1 MSASP
6 TVDDVRAA
14 FRAELEGA
22 ATPGELQELR
32 NRYLG
37 RKRGAVTALL
47 KSVSQAPPDT
57 RRDLGRQANALKQE
71 IERALAEHSVLLAF
85 KNPQYP
91 RGERSVG
98 GIAQET
104 GLARVRVQ
112 EIVDELVQSGK
123 VQPIHRPDGRV
134 RYRLKTDTGQRE
146 DPAGSPDTAAGS
158 VALDSDARG
167 THIQPVDITLPGRD
181 VPLGHRHPLTV
192 IREEIEQIFCSL
204 GFEILEGPEV
214 EDDYHNFEA
223 LNMPP
228 EHPAR
233 DMQDTL
239 YLDAPLRSGG
249 ARPGT
254 LLRTHTSGMQIRYM
268 ETHEPPVRIIA
279 PGLVYRRDT
288 PDLTHSPMFQQ
299 VEGLLVG
306 EGVTMA
312 DLKGTLEAFLR
323 QLFDPDTQVM
333 FRPSFFPY
341 TEPSAEVFI
350 SCVFCSSD
358 GCAVCKRTG
367 WLEILGS
374 GMVHPAVLEAVG
386 YDSERLT
393 GWAFGVGIDRI
404 AILKYRVEDIRAFY
418 DNDLRL
424 LEQFPY

>member
-1 MSASP
+1 MDGNGGAPPHGPLVS
-6 TVDDVRAA
+6 DDAVREVRAA
-14 FRAELEGA
+14 FATELDQA
-22 ATPGELQELR
+22 ASAQQLQEVR

-47 KSVSQAPPDT
+47 KSIAQAPPAA
-57 RRDLGRQANALKQE
+57 RRGLGQQANALKRE
-71 IERALAEHSVLLAF
+71 IEQALAARQTELAGA
-85 KNPQYP
+85 PA
-91 RGERSVG
+91 ERS
-98 GIAQET
+98 AQP
-104 GLARVRVQ
+104 GAASDGAPAARQ
-112 EIVDELVQSGK
+112 
-123 VQPIHRPDGRV
+123 
-134 RYRLKTDTGQRE
+134 
-146 DPAGSPDTAAGS
+146 
-158 VALDSDARG
+158 
-167 THIQPVDITLPGRD
+167 QPVDVTLPGRET
-181 VPLGHRHPLTV
+181 PLGRRHPLTV
-192 IREEIEQIFCSL
+192 IREEIEQIFTSL
-204 GFEILEGPEV
+204 GFEIVTGPEV

-239 YLDAPLRSGG
+239 YLAEPLPTKDGPAGS
-249 ARPGT
+249 

-268 ETHEPPVRIIA
+268 ETHDPPVRIIA

-306 EGVTMA
+306 EDVTMA
-312 DLKGTLEAFLR
+312 DLKGTLECFLR
-323 QLFDPDTQVM
+323 RLFEPDTRVT

-350 SCVFCSSD
+350 GCVFCGG

-386 YDSERLT
+386 YDPERLT

-418 DNDLRL
+418 ENDLRL
-424 LEQFPY
+424 LEQFPP

>member
-1 MSASP
+1 MSPVA
-6 TVDDVRAA
+6 TVDEVRAA
-14 FRAELEGA
+14 FLAELDRTR
-22 ATPGELQELR
+22 TPDDLQELR
-32 NRYLG
+32 HRYLG

-47 KSVSQAPPDT
+47 KSVAQAPPET
-57 RRDLGRQANALKQE
+57 RRDLGRRANTLKQE
-71 IERALAEHSVLLAF
+71 IERALGERSVILAF

-98 GIAQET
+98 GIAQDT
-104 GLARVRVQ
+104 GQARVFVQ
-112 EIVDELVQSGK
+112 EFLDQQVQSG
-123 VQPIHRPDGRV
+123 VAQPIPTRKGW
-134 RYRLKTDTGQRE
+134 YRLTAATGQGELPSLADAAE
-146 DPAGSPDTAAGS
+146 D
-158 VALDSDARG
+158 R
-167 THIQPVDITLPGRD
+167 VDVTLPGRE

-192 IREEIEQIFCSL
+192 IREEIEQIFASL

-239 YLDAPLRSGG
+239 YLDAPLRTRSGP
-249 ARPGT
+249 PGT

-312 DLKGTLEAFLR
+312 DLKGTLECFLR
-323 QLFDPDTQVM
+323 QLFEPDTQVM

-350 SCVFCSSD
+350 SCVFCSD
-358 GCAVCKRTG
+358 KGCAVCKRTG

>member
-1 MSASP
+1 MSPAA
-6 TVDDVRAA
+6 TVDEVRAA
-14 FRAELEGA
+14 FLAELDRA
-22 ATPGELQELR
+22 HTADELQELR
-32 NRYLG
+32 HRYLG

-47 KSVSQAPPDT
+47 KSVSQAPPET
-57 RRDLGRQANALKQE
+57 RRDLGRQANTLKQE
-71 IERALAEHSVLLAF
+71 IERTLAERREAAAAVSA
-85 KNPQYP
+85 PGAAAP
-91 RGERSVG
+91 AGRDAAAR
-98 GIAQET
+98 ET
-104 GLARVRVQ
+104 GPQA
-112 EIVDELVQSGK
+112 
-123 VQPIHRPDGRV
+123 
-134 RYRLKTDTGQRE
+134 
-146 DPAGSPDTAAGS
+146 AGSPGS
-158 VALDSDARG
+158 LEISASSTVSR
-167 THIQPVDITLPGRD
+167 PVDVTLPGREI
-181 VPLGHRHPLTV
+181 PLGHRHPLTV
-192 IREEIEQIFCSL
+192 IREEIERIFTGL

-239 YLDAPLRSGG
+239 YLDAPLRTSSGP
-249 ARPGT
+249 PGT

-312 DLKGTLEAFLR
+312 DLKGTLECFLR
-323 QLFDPDTQVM
+323 QLFEPDTQVM

-350 SCVFCSSD
+350 SCVFCSG

>member
-1 MSASP
+1 MPSAP
-6 TVDDVRAA
+6 TVDQVRTA
-14 FRAELEGA
+14 FLAELEQA
-22 ATPGELQELR
+22 DSPEQLQELR

-47 KSVSQAPPDT
+47 KSVAQAPPEA
-57 RRDLGRQANALKQE
+57 RRERGRQANALKQE
-71 IERALAEHSVLLAF
+71 IERALAARRDAVTPPAPHPGPSAAPGDAG
-85 KNPQYP
+85 KGIAA
-91 RGERSVG
+91 GERPGTATAAASARVDVTVVG
-98 GIAQET
+98 GLRDGNEGGAT
-104 GLARVRVQ
+104 STATPPSAG
-112 EIVDELVQSGK
+112 VDV
-123 VQPIHRPDGRV
+123 
-134 RYRLKTDTGQRE
+134 
-146 DPAGSPDTAAGS
+146 
-158 VALDSDARG
+158 
-167 THIQPVDITLPGRD
+167 TLPGRE
-181 VPLGHRHPLTV
+181 VRLGHRHPLTV
-192 IREEIEQIFCSL
+192 IREEIEQIFTAL
-204 GFEILEGPEV
+204 GFEIVEGPEV

-239 YLDAPLRSGG
+239 YLDAPLRTPSG
-249 ARPGT
+249 RPGT

-299 VEGLLVG
+299 IEGLLVG
-306 EGVTMA
+306 EDVTMA
-312 DLKGTLEAFLR
+312 DLKGTLECFLR
-323 QLFDPDTQVM
+323 QLFEPETKVM

-350 SCVFCSSD
+350 SCVFCSGR

>member
-1 MSASP
+1 MSPPPS
-6 TVDDVRAA
+6 VDDVRAA
-14 FRAELEGA
+14 FRAELGR
-22 ATPGELQELR
+22 TRTDDELQELR
-32 NRYLG
+32 HRHLG
-37 RKRGAVTALL
+37 RKRGVVTALL
-47 KSVSQAPPDT
+47 KSVSEAPPEA
-57 RRDLGRQANALKQE
+57 RRDLGRQANALKRE
-71 IERALAEHSVLLAF
+71 IEQALAERRASLA
-85 KNPQYP
+85 NASPP
-91 RGERSVG
+91 GTEASASPPSRGAAKRG
-98 GIAQET
+98 ADRG
-104 GLARVRVQ
+104 
-112 EIVDELVQSGK
+112 
-123 VQPIHRPDGRV
+123 
-134 RYRLKTDTGQRE
+134 
-146 DPAGSPDTAAGS
+146 TAAARPGGS
-158 VALDSDARG
+158 LHAGA
-167 THIQPVDITLPGRD
+167 VDVTLPGRE

-192 IREEIEQIFCSL
+192 IREEIEEIFTSL

-239 YLDAPLRSGG
+239 YLDAPLRARGG
-249 ARPGT
+249 PPGT

-288 PDLTHSPMFQQ
+288 PDQTHSPMFQQ

-312 DLKGTLEAFLR
+312 DLKGTLECFLR
-323 QLFDPDTQVM
+323 RLFEPDTRVT

-350 SCVFCSSD
+350 GCVFCGGG

-424 LEQFPY
+424 LEQFPC

>member
-1 MSASP
+1 MSPLP
-6 TVDDVRAA
+6 TVEDTRAA
-14 FRAELEGA
+14 FLAELGRA
-22 ATPGELQELR
+22 ATPDELQELR

-47 KSVSQAPPDT
+47 KSVSQAPPES

-71 IERALAEHSVLLAF
+71 IERALAERRES
-85 KNPQYP
+85 
-91 RGERSVG
+91 G
-98 GIAQET
+98 
-104 GLARVRVQ
+104 ARPASDGNGSSTRKDGAGSKPGSDVRV
-112 EIVDELVQSGK
+112 S
-123 VQPIHRPDGRV
+123 
-134 RYRLKTDTGQRE
+134 
-146 DPAGSPDTAAGS
+146 AGSDYGI
-158 VALDSDARG
+158 RG
-167 THIQPVDITLPGRD
+167 GGTPAITPRSRTVDVTLPGRE

-192 IREEIEQIFCSL
+192 IREEIEQIFTGL

-239 YLDAPLRSGG
+239 YLDAPLRTPAGP
-249 ARPGT
+249 PGT

-312 DLKGTLEAFLR
+312 DLKGTLECFLR
-323 QLFDPDTQVM
+323 QLFEPDTRVM

-350 SCVFCSSD
+350 SCVFCDS

-367 WLEILGS
+367 WLEVLGS

>member
-1 MSASP
+1 MSPPP

-14 FRAELEGA
+14 FRAELERA
-22 ATPGELQELR
+22 ASPDEIQELR

-47 KSVSQAPPDT
+47 KSVSEAPPAA
-57 RRDLGRQANALKQE
+57 RRDLGRQANLLKQE
-71 IERALAEHSVLLAF
+71 IERALAKRRESA
-85 KNPQYP
+85 
-91 RGERSVG
+91 
-98 GIAQET
+98 AQAASAVAGKST
-104 GLARVRVQ
+104 G
-112 EIVDELVQSGK
+112 K
-123 VQPIHRPDGRV
+123 
-134 RYRLKTDTGQRE
+134 
-146 DPAGSPDTAAGS
+146 DTAPDAPGS
-158 VALDSDARG
+158 DVTLGGTLDHGIRG
-167 THIQPVDITLPGRD
+167 GGTPTITPGNTRQIDVTLPGREI
-181 VPLGHRHPLTV
+181 PLGHRHPLTV
-192 IREEIEQIFCSL
+192 IREEIEHIFTGL
-204 GFEILEGPEV
+204 GFEILEGPEI

-239 YLDAPLRSGG
+239 YLDAPLRTPAGP
-249 ARPGT
+249 PGT

-312 DLKGTLEAFLR
+312 DLKGTLECFLR
-323 QLFDPDTQVM
+323 QLFDPDTRVM

-350 SCVFCSSD
+350 SCVFCSGN

>member
-1 MSASP
+1 MPTAP
-6 TVDDVRAA
+6 TVDRIRAA
-14 FRAELEGA
+14 FLAELEQ
-22 ATPGELQELR
+22 TDSPEQLQELR

-47 KSVSQAPPDT
+47 KSVSQAPPEA
-57 RRDLGRQANALKQE
+57 RRDLGRRANALKQE
-71 IERALAEHSVLLAF
+71 IERALAA
-85 KNPQYP
+85 
-91 RGERSVG
+91 RR
-98 GIAQET
+98 ET
-104 GLARVRVQ
+104 ATPPAPAPATSATPGSA
-112 EIVDELVQSGK
+112 GK
-123 VQPIHRPDGRV
+123 G
-134 RYRLKTDTGQRE
+134 
-146 DPAGSPDTAAGS
+146 TAAGGGPAK
-158 VALDSDARG
+158 VAAAETPRLDVTVVGGVHDGSEGGATATAPPPSAG
-167 THIQPVDITLPGRD
+167 VDVTLPGREIR
-181 VPLGHRHPLTV
+181 LGHRHPLTV
-192 IREEIEQIFCSL
+192 IREEIEQIFTGL
-204 GFEILEGPEV
+204 GFEIVEGPEV

-239 YLDAPLRSGG
+239 YLDAPLRTRSGP
-249 ARPGT
+249 AGT

-268 ETHEPPVRIIA
+268 ETHAPPVRIIA

-306 EGVTMA
+306 EDVTMA
-312 DLKGTLEAFLR
+312 DLKGTLECFLR
-323 QLFDPDTQVM
+323 QLFEPDTQVM

-350 SCVFCSSD
+350 SCVFCSAD

>member
-1 MSASP
+1 MSPAA
-6 TVDDVRAA
+6 TVDEVRAA
-14 FRAELEGA
+14 FLTELQRAGNG
-22 ATPGELQELR
+22 GELQELR
-32 NRYLG
+32 HRYLG

-47 KSVSQAPPDT
+47 KSVSQAPPET
-57 RRDLGRQANALKQE
+57 RRDLGRQANTLKRE
-71 IERALAEHSVLLAF
+71 IERALAERRDAAVSA
-85 KNPQYP
+85 PP
-91 RGERSVG
+91 
-98 GIAQET
+98 T
-104 GLARVRVQ
+104 GAA
-112 EIVDELVQSGK
+112 VDR
-123 VQPIHRPDGRV
+123 QPTSRAPE
-134 RYRLKTDTGQRE
+134 Q
-146 DPAGSPDTAAGS
+146 
-158 VALDSDARG
+158 G
-167 THIQPVDITLPGRD
+167 THASDSAVRDYSMGAGGTPAIAPQSHPVDVTLPGREIR
-181 VPLGHRHPLTV
+181 LGHRHPLTV
-192 IREEIEQIFCSL
+192 IREEIERIFTGL

-239 YLDAPLRSGG
+239 YLDAPLRTGSGP
-249 ARPGT
+249 AGT

-312 DLKGTLEAFLR
+312 DLKGTLECFLR
-323 QLFDPDTQVM
+323 QLFEPDTQVM

-350 SCVFCSSD
+350 SCVFCSAG

>member
-1 MSASP
+1 MSPPPS
-6 TVDDVRAA
+6 VDDVRAA
-14 FRAELEGA
+14 FRAELDRTRTA
-22 ATPGELQELR
+22 DELQELR
-32 NRYLG
+32 HRHLG
-37 RKRGAVTALL
+37 RKRGVVTALL
-47 KSVSQAPPDT
+47 KSVSEAPPEA
-57 RRDLGRQANALKQE
+57 RRDLGRQANALKRE
-71 IERALAEHSVLLAF
+71 IEQALTERRASIESASPPGTEAA
-85 KNPQYP
+85 
-91 RGERSVG
+91 G
-98 GIAQET
+98 
-104 GLARVRVQ
+104 
-112 EIVDELVQSGK
+112 
-123 VQPIHRPDGRV
+123 RP
-134 RYRLKTDTGQRE
+134 
-146 DPAGSPDTAAGS
+146 PAGDGSAQRGADRGPAADRPGGS
-158 VALDSDARG
+158 LGAG
-167 THIQPVDITLPGRD
+167 TVDVTLPGRE

-192 IREEIEQIFCSL
+192 IREEIEGIFTSL

-239 YLDAPLRSGG
+239 YLDAPLRTRGG
-249 ARPGT
+249 PAGT

-312 DLKGTLEAFLR
+312 DLKGTLECFLR
-323 QLFDPDTQVM
+323 RLFEPDTRVM

-350 SCVFCSSD
+350 SCVFCGSG

-424 LEQFPY
+424 LEQFPH

>member
-1 MSASP
+1 MSPPPS
-6 TVDDVRAA
+6 VDDVRAA
-14 FRAELEGA
+14 FRAELDRTRTA
-22 ATPGELQELR
+22 DELQELR
-32 NRYLG
+32 HRHLG
-37 RKRGAVTALL
+37 RKRGVVTALL
-47 KSVSQAPPDT
+47 KSVSAAPPEA
-57 RRDLGRQANALKQE
+57 RRDLGRQANALKRE
-71 IERALAEHSVLLAF
+71 IEQALAERRASIESAS
-85 KNPQYP
+85 PP
-91 RGERSVG
+91 GTETA
-98 GIAQET
+98 AQT
-104 GLARVRVQ
+104 
-112 EIVDELVQSGK
+112 
-123 VQPIHRPDGRV
+123 
-134 RYRLKTDTGQRE
+134 
-146 DPAGSPDTAAGS
+146 PAGDGAAQRGADRGTAAGRPGGPLR
-158 VALDSDARG
+158 AG
-167 THIQPVDITLPGRD
+167 TVDVTLPGRE

-192 IREEIEQIFCSL
+192 VREEIEGIFTSL

-239 YLDAPLRSGG
+239 YLDAPLRTRGG
-249 ARPGT
+249 PAGT

-312 DLKGTLEAFLR
+312 DLKGTLECFLR
-323 QLFDPDTQVM
+323 RLFEPDTRVM

-350 SCVFCSSD
+350 SCVFCGSG

-424 LEQFPY
+424 LEQFPC

>member
-1 MSASP
+1 MSPPPS
-6 TVDDVRAA
+6 VDDVRAG
-14 FRAELEGA
+14 FRAELDRIRTA
-22 ATPGELQELR
+22 DELQELR
-32 NRYLG
+32 HRHLG
-37 RKRGAVTALL
+37 RKRGVVTALL
-47 KSVSQAPPDT
+47 KSVSAAPPEA
-57 RRDLGRQANALKQE
+57 RREIGRQANALKRE
-71 IERALAEHSVLLAF
+71 IEQALAERRASIESAS
-85 KNPQYP
+85 PP
-91 RGERSVG
+91 GT
-98 GIAQET
+98 ET
-104 GLARVRVQ
+104 AVR
-112 EIVDELVQSGK
+112 
-123 VQPIHRPDGRV
+123 
-134 RYRLKTDTGQRE
+134 T
-146 DPAGSPDTAAGS
+146 PAGDGSARRGADRGPAA
-158 VALDSDARG
+158 ARPGGPLRAG
-167 THIQPVDITLPGRD
+167 TVDVTLPGRE

-192 IREEIEQIFCSL
+192 IREEIEGIFTSL

-239 YLDAPLRSGG
+239 YLDAPLRTRGG
-249 ARPGT
+249 PAGT

-312 DLKGTLEAFLR
+312 DLKGTLECFLR
-323 QLFDPDTQVM
+323 RLFEPDTRVM

-350 SCVFCSSD
+350 SCVFCGSG

-424 LEQFPY
+424 LEQFPC

>member
-1 MSASP
+1 MSPSP

-14 FRAELEGA
+14 FRAELDR
-22 ATPGELQELR
+22 ATAPDELR
-32 NRYLG
+32 ELRHRYLG

-47 KSVSQAPPDT
+47 KSVSRSPPET

-71 IERALAEHSVLLAF
+71 IEQALAARHESVA
-85 KNPQYP
+85 QVA
-91 RGERSVG
+91 SAVSG
-98 GIAQET
+98 GST
-104 GLARVRVQ
+104 GKDTDADGAGSDVRVVARLDHGIRGAGTPAITPRSIQ
-112 EIVDELVQSGK
+112 QVDV
-123 VQPIHRPDGRV
+123 
-134 RYRLKTDTGQRE
+134 
-146 DPAGSPDTAAGS
+146 
-158 VALDSDARG
+158 
-167 THIQPVDITLPGRD
+167 TLPGREFR
-181 VPLGHRHPLTV
+181 LGHRHPLTV
-192 IREEIEQIFCSL
+192 IREEIEQIFTGL

-239 YLDAPLRSGG
+239 YLDAPLRTRSGP
-249 ARPGT
+249 PGT

-312 DLKGTLEAFLR
+312 DLKGTLECFLR
-323 QLFDPDTQVM
+323 QLFDPDTRVM

-350 SCVFCSSD
+350 SCVFCSGN

>member
-1 MSASP
+1 MDGNGGARPHRGPLVS
-6 TVDDVRAA
+6 DDAAVREVRAA
-14 FRAELEGA
+14 FAAELDRA
-22 ATPGELQELR
+22 ASARQIQEVR

-47 KSVSQAPPDT
+47 KSIAQAPPAD
-57 RRDLGRQANALKQE
+57 RRSLGQQANALKRD
-71 IERALAEHSVLLAF
+71 IERALAAREA
-85 KNPQYP
+85 
-91 RGERSVG
+91 
-98 GIAQET
+98 
-104 GLARVRVQ
+104 GLADAA
-112 EIVDELVQSGK
+112 VDDRPA
-123 VQPIHRPDGRV
+123 QPGAAADGDPDG
-134 RYRLKTDTGQRE
+134 QQ
-146 DPAGSPDTAAGS
+146 
-158 VALDSDARG
+158 
-167 THIQPVDITLPGRD
+167 QPVDVTLPGRET
-181 VPLGHRHPLTV
+181 PLGHRHPLTV
-192 IREEIEQIFCSL
+192 VREEIEQIFTSL
-204 GFEILEGPEV
+204 GFEIVAGPEV

-239 YLDAPLRSGG
+239 YLAEPLRTKNGPAGS
-249 ARPGT
+249 

-268 ETHEPPVRIIA
+268 ETHDPPVRIIA
-279 PGLVYRRDT
+279 PGRVYRRDT

-306 EGVTMA
+306 EDVTMA
-312 DLKGTLEAFLR
+312 DLKGTLECFLR
-323 QLFDPDTQVM
+323 RLFEPDTRVT

-350 SCVFCSSD
+350 SCVFCSG

-386 YDSERLT
+386 YDPERLT

-418 DNDLRL
+418 ENDLRL
-424 LEQFPY
+424 LEQFPP

>member
-1 MSASP
+1 MSLLP
-6 TVDDVRAA
+6 TVEDTRAA
-14 FRAELEGA
+14 FLAELGRA
-22 ATPGELQELR
+22 ATPDELQELR

-47 KSVSQAPPDT
+47 KSVSQAPPET

-71 IERALAEHSVLLAF
+71 IEQALAERSVLLAF
-85 KNPQYP
+85 KKTPQHP
-91 RGERSVG
+91 LGHRSVG

-104 GLARVRVQ
+104 GLARARVQ
-112 EIVDELVQSGK
+112 DILDELVQSGT
-123 VQPIHRPDGRV
+123 VQPIPNKKGW
-134 RYRLKTDTGQRE
+134 YRLT
-146 DPAGSPDTAAGS
+146 PDTEQGELPSPA
-158 VALDSDARG
+158 DATEDR
-167 THIQPVDITLPGRD
+167 VDVTLPGRE

-192 IREEIEQIFCSL
+192 IREEIEQIFTGL

-239 YLDAPLRSGG
+239 YLDAPLRTPAGP
-249 ARPGT
+249 PGT

-312 DLKGTLEAFLR
+312 DLKGTLECFLR
-323 QLFDPDTQVM
+323 QLFEPDTRVM

-350 SCVFCSSD
+350 SCVFCSG

>member
-1 MSASP
+1 MDGNGGAPPHGPLVS
-6 TVDDVRAA
+6 DDDAVRGVRAA
-14 FRAELEGA
+14 FAVELDQTA
-22 ATPGELQELR
+22 SARQLQEVR

-47 KSVSQAPPDT
+47 KSIAQAPPAA
-57 RRDLGRQANALKQE
+57 RRGLGRQANALKRE
-71 IERALAEHSVLLAF
+71 IEQALAARQAELADA
-85 KNPQYP
+85 PAD
-91 RGERSVG
+91 RS
-98 GIAQET
+98 AQQ
-104 GLARVRVQ
+104 GAAADGAPAARQ
-112 EIVDELVQSGK
+112 
-123 VQPIHRPDGRV
+123 
-134 RYRLKTDTGQRE
+134 
-146 DPAGSPDTAAGS
+146 
-158 VALDSDARG
+158 
-167 THIQPVDITLPGRD
+167 QPVDVTLPGRET
-181 VPLGHRHPLTV
+181 PLGHRHPLTV
-192 IREEIEQIFCSL
+192 VREEIEQIFTSL
-204 GFEILEGPEV
+204 GFEIVTGPEV

-239 YLDAPLRSGG
+239 YLADPLPTKNGPAGS
-249 ARPGT
+249 

-268 ETHEPPVRIIA
+268 ETHDPPVRIIA

-306 EGVTMA
+306 EDVTMA
-312 DLKGTLEAFLR
+312 DLKGTLECFLR
-323 QLFDPDTQVM
+323 RLFEPDTRVM

-350 SCVFCSSD
+350 SCVFCSA

-386 YDSERLT
+386 YDPERLT

-418 DNDLRL
+418 ENDLRL
-424 LEQFPY
+424 LEQFPP

>member
-1 MSASP
+1 MPDAP
-6 TVDDVRAA
+6 AVGEVRAA
-14 FRAELEGA
+14 FLAELGQTASA
-22 ATPGELQELR
+22 AQIQEVR

-47 KSVSQAPPDT
+47 KSVAQAAPEA
-57 RRDLGRQANALKQE
+57 RRDLGRQANALKRE
-71 IERALAEHSVLLAF
+71 IERALAERSRSVTAA
-85 KNPQYP
+85 PAERRP
-91 RGERSVG
+91 GDTPAGAEHAGGRGE
-98 GIAQET
+98 
-104 GLARVRVQ
+104 
-112 EIVDELVQSGK
+112 
-123 VQPIHRPDGRV
+123 
-134 RYRLKTDTGQRE
+134 
-146 DPAGSPDTAAGS
+146 
-158 VALDSDARG
+158 
-167 THIQPVDITLPGRD
+167 PVDVTLPGRD
-181 VPLGHRHPLTV
+181 IRIGNRHPLTV
-192 IREEIEQIFCSL
+192 VREEIETIFTGL
-204 GFEILEGPEV
+204 GFEIVEGPEV

-239 YLDAPLRSGG
+239 YLEAPLRTPAG
-249 ARPGT
+249 RPGT

-306 EGVTMA
+306 ESVTMA
-312 DLKGTLEAFLR
+312 DLKGTLECFLR
-323 QLFDPDTQVM
+323 QLFEPDTRVM

-350 SCVFCSSD
+350 SCVFCRSN

-386 YDSERLT
+386 YDPERLT

-424 LEQFPY
+424 LEQFPL

>member
-1 MSASP
+1 MI
-6 TVDDVRAA
+6 
-14 FRAELEGA
+14 GA
-22 ATPGELQELR
+22 GGSRRPI
-32 NRYLG
+32 
-37 RKRGAVTALL
+37 RG
-47 KSVSQAPPDT
+47 SC
-57 RRDLGRQANALKQE
+57 RRR
-71 IERALAEHSVLLAF
+71 
-85 KNPQYP
+85 
-91 RGERSVG
+91 RGED
-98 GIAQET
+98 
-104 GLARVRVQ
+104 RVDV
-112 EIVDELVQSGK
+112 
-123 VQPIHRPDGRV
+123 
-134 RYRLKTDTGQRE
+134 
-146 DPAGSPDTAAGS
+146 
-158 VALDSDARG
+158 
-167 THIQPVDITLPGRD
+167 TLPGRE

-192 IREEIEQIFCSL
+192 IREEIEQIFTGL

-239 YLDAPLRSGG
+239 YLDAPLRTPAGP
-249 ARPGT
+249 PGT

-312 DLKGTLEAFLR
+312 DLKGTLECFLR
-323 QLFDPDTQVM
+323 QLFEPDTRVM

-350 SCVFCSSD
+350 DCVFCGR
-358 GCAVCKRTG
+358 GCAVCKQTG

-386 YDSERLT
+386 YDSERIT

>member
-1 MSASP
+1 MSPPP

-14 FRAELEGA
+14 FVAELDRA
-22 ATPGELQELR
+22 AAPDELQELR

-47 KSVSQAPPDT
+47 KSVSQAQPEA

-71 IERALAEHSVLLAF
+71 IEQALAARRESAA
-85 KNPQYP
+85 KDASAAAAEAS
-91 RGERSVG
+91 ER
-98 GIAQET
+98 
-104 GLARVRVQ
+104 
-112 EIVDELVQSGK
+112 K
-123 VQPIHRPDGRV
+123 
-134 RYRLKTDTGQRE
+134 
-146 DPAGSPDTAAGS
+146 TAAG
-158 VALDSDARG
+158 VRGSDGMAGGG
-167 THIQPVDITLPGRD
+167 TQHGIDAGGFPAVPPAGVDVTLPGREFRI
-181 VPLGHRHPLTV
+181 GHRHPLTV
-192 IREEIEQIFCSL
+192 IREEIEQIFTGF

-239 YLDAPLRSGG
+239 YLDAPLRTRSGP
-249 ARPGT
+249 PGT

-312 DLKGTLEAFLR
+312 DLKGTLEDFLR
-323 QLFDPDTQVM
+323 QLFETDTRVM

-350 SCVFCSSD
+350 SCVFCRGN

-386 YDSERLT
+386 YDSERIT

>member
-1 MSASP
+1 MSSTP
-6 TVDDVRAA
+6 TVDDIRAT
-14 FRAELEGA
+14 FRTELAQA
-22 ATPGELQELR
+22 ASGEQLQDLR
-32 NRYLG
+32 DRYLG
-37 RKRGAVTALL
+37 RKRGVVQALL
-47 KSVSQAPPDT
+47 KSVASAPPEQ
-57 RRDLGRQANALKQE
+57 RRDLGRQANELKQQ
-71 IERALAEHSVLLAF
+71 IEQALTERRAVLDSA
-85 KNPQYP
+85 
-91 RGERSVG
+91 RG
-98 GIAQET
+98 
-104 GLARVRVQ
+104 
-112 EIVDELVQSGK
+112 
-123 VQPIHRPDGRV
+123 
-134 RYRLKTDTGQRE
+134 
-146 DPAGSPDTAAGS
+146 PAGAVDVTLAG
-158 VALDSDARG
+158 R
-167 THIQPVDITLPGRD
+167 PVR
-181 VPLGHRHPLTV
+181 LGHRHPLTV
-192 IREEIEQIFCSL
+192 LREEIEQIFASL
-204 GFEILEGPEV
+204 GFEILQGPEV

-239 YLDAPLRSGG
+239 YLDQPLPTSAGP
-249 ARPGT
+249 AGT

-306 EGVTMA
+306 EQVTMT
-312 DLKGTLEAFLR
+312 DLKGTLECFLQ
-323 QLFDPDTQVM
+323 QLFEPDTQVM

-350 SCVFCSSD
+350 SCVFCRGD
-358 GCAVCKRTG
+358 GCSVCKKTG

-374 GMVHPAVLEAVG
+374 GMVHSAVFEAVG
-386 YDSERLT
+386 YDPERYT